1 MGIYSWT
8 NRYKIVVTNLSWQL
22 MVMQNIKCLTVPL
35 LKHIPVCPTTK
46 GKLVFLCF
54 SIFFVAAT
62 SEGGAGGRHIPD
74 QWDSVAVAALVLYIN
89 VPALLV
95 CRQKPNWSLQQPNPN
110 PAGCVHFRPSCPVNA
125 VLTKHPM
132 EPDPRFSICT
142 ICFNFVCRRI
152 CAEQNFFE
160 LRKKGIPASWVL

>member
-1 MGIYSWT
+1 
-8 NRYKIVVTNLSWQL
+8 

-95 CRQKPNWSLQQPNPN
+95 YSNVAALVLSSNPTVVN
-110 PAGCVHFRPSCPVNA
+110 SAG
-125 VLTKHPM
+125 L
-132 EPDPRFSICT
+132 
-142 ICFNFVCRRI
+142 
-152 CAEQNFFE
+152 
-160 LRKKGIPASWVL
+160 